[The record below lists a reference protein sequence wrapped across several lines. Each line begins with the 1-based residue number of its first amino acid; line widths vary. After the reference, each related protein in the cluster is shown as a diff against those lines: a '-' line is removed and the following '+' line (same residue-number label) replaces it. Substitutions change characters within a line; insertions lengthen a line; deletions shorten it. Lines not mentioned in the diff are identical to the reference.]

1 MIFAAI
7 AALAL
12 TACSNDDEVKV
23 GGDNAILLTSS
34 LNVAETRAATNI
46 QTSAFDAG
54 ETVDVY
60 ITENEPGTNETHY
73 NQPILA
79 TTKTGGALD
88 LQDGPYYYPTSGNG
102 VNIGGALDLQDGPY
116 YYPTS
121 GNGVNIYALYPATAA
136 TGELFTIKE
145 DQSTDANYK
154 ASDLMYG
161 KPASNPVSPSA
172 NAEDIQ
178 FSHLLS
184 KVTINLIAG
193 ANVTS
198 LDGAEVKL
206 LGVKPSTTL
215 TADINGYS
223 ITAASG
229 DATPITVMTAT
240 ETVTS
245 GSAIIVPQTLPAMF
259 LQVTLGG
266 ATLTGKL
273 DSGAPELTPGNEYTY
288 NITVNMR
295 GGALEIEGSITPWD
309 DGGTDIGTVNPQ

>member
-1 MIFAAI
+1 MKKNMIFAAI

-12 TACSNDDEVKV
+12 TACSNDDEIKV

-34 LNVAETRAATNI
+34 LDVAETRAATNI

-60 ITENEPGTNETHY
+60 ITEHNGGNNPTTY
-73 NQPILA
+73 PQPIEY
-79 TTKTGGALD
+79 TTGAGGALTVGT
-88 LQDGPYYYPTSGNG
+88 Q
-102 VNIGGALDLQDGPY
+102 Y

-136 TGELFTIKE
+136 TGELFTIAD

-161 KPASNPVSPSA
+161 KPATNPVSPSA
-172 NAEDIQ
+172 NAVDIQ

-184 KVTINLIAG
+184 KVTINLKPG

-198 LDGAEVKL
+198 LNGAEVKL
-206 LGVKPSTTL
+206 LGVQPSTTL
-215 TADINGYS
+215 TASKDGCS
-223 ITAASG
+223 IGTASG
-229 DATPITVMTAT
+229 DATSITVMTAT

-245 GSAIIVPQTLPAMF
+245 GSAIIVPQTLPEMF
-259 LQVTLGG
+259 LQVTLDG

-273 DSGAPELTPGNEYTY
+273 DSGAPELTAGNEYTY
-288 NITVNMR
+288 DITVNVR
-295 GGALEIEGSITPWD
+295 GGALEIEGSITPWG
-309 DGGTDIGTVNPQ
+309 DGGTDSGTVNPQ

>member
-1 MIFAAI
+1 MKKNMIFAAI

-12 TACSNDDEVKV
+12 TACSNDDEIKV

-34 LNVAETRAATNI
+34 LNVAETRAATDI

-60 ITENEPGTNETHY
+60 ITEHNGGNNPTTY
-73 NQPILA
+73 PQPIEYSTA
-79 TTKTGGALD
+79 AGGALTVGT
-88 LQDGPYYYPTSGNG
+88 Q
-102 VNIGGALDLQDGPY
+102 Y

-161 KPASNPVSPSA
+161 KPATNNPVSPSA
-172 NAEDIQ
+172 NAVDIQ

-198 LDGAEVKL
+198 LDGAKVEL

-215 TADINGYS
+215 TAGINGHS

-245 GSAIIVPQTLPAMF
+245 GSAIIVPQTLPEMF
-259 LQVTLGG
+259 LQVTLDG

-273 DSGAPELTPGNEYTY
+273 ASGAPELTAGNAYTY
-288 NITVNMR
+288 DITVNMR
-295 GGALEIEGSITPWD
+295 GGALEIEGSITPWN
-309 DGGTDIGTVNPQ
+309 DGGTNSGTVNPQ

>member
-12 TACSNDDEVKV
+12 TACSNDDEIKV

-34 LNVAETRAATNI
+34 LDVAETRAATDI

-102 VNIGGALDLQDGPY
+102 VNI
-116 YYPTS
+116 
-121 GNGVNIYALYPATAA
+121 YALYPATAA

-161 KPASNPVSPSA
+161 KPATNNPVSPSA
-172 NAEDIQ
+172 NAVDIQ

-193 ANVTS
+193 ENVTS
-198 LDGAEVKL
+198 LDGAKVEL
-206 LGVKPSTTL
+206 LGVKPSTML
-215 TADINGYS
+215 TAGINGHS

-245 GSAIIVPQTLPAMF
+245 GSAIIVPQTLPEMF
-259 LQVTLGG
+259 LQVTLDG

-273 DSGAPELTPGNEYTY
+273 DSGAPELTAGNEYTY
-288 NITVNMR
+288 DITVNMR
-295 GGALEIEGSITPWD
+295 GGALVIKGQISQWNEI
-309 DGGTDIGTVNPQ
+309 DGGTGTVNPQ

>member
-1 MIFAAI
+1 MKKNMIFAAI

-12 TACSNDDEVKV
+12 TACSNDDEIKV

-34 LNVAETRAATNI
+34 LDVAETRAATNI

-102 VNIGGALDLQDGPY
+102 VNI
-116 YYPTS
+116 
-121 GNGVNIYALYPATAA
+121 YALYPATAA

-161 KPASNPVSPSA
+161 KPATNNPVSPSA
-172 NAEDIQ
+172 NAVDIQ

-193 ANVTS
+193 ENVTS
-198 LDGAEVKL
+198 LDGAKVEL

-215 TADINGYS
+215 TASKDGCS
-223 ITAASG
+223 IAPASGTAAS
-229 DATPITVMTAT
+229 ITVMTAT

-245 GSAIIVPQTLPAMF
+245 GSAIIVPQTLPEMF
-259 LQVTLGG
+259 LQVTLDG

-273 DSGAPELTPGNEYTY
+273 DSGAPELTAGNEYTY
-288 NITVNMR
+288 DITVNMR

-309 DGGTDIGTVNPQ
+309 DGGTNSGTVNPQ

>member
-1 MIFAAI
+1 MKKNMIFAAI

-12 TACSNDDEVKV
+12 TACSNDDEIKV

-34 LNVAETRAATNI
+34 LNVAETRAATDI

-60 ITENEPGTNETHY
+60 ITEHNGGNNPTTY
-73 NQPILA
+73 PQPIEYSTA
-79 TTKTGGALD
+79 AGGALTVGT
-88 LQDGPYYYPTSGNG
+88 Q
-102 VNIGGALDLQDGPY
+102 Y

-136 TGELFTIKE
+136 TGELFTIKD

-161 KPASNPVSPSA
+161 KPATNNPVSPSA
-172 NAEDIQ
+172 NAVDIR

-184 KVTINLIAG
+184 KVTINLKPG

-215 TADINGYS
+215 TASKDGCS
-223 ITAASG
+223 IGAASG

-245 GSAIIVPQTLPAMF
+245 GSAIIVPQTLPEMF
-259 LQVTLGG
+259 LQVTLDG

-273 DSGAPELTPGNEYTY
+273 DSGAPELTAGNAYTY

-295 GGALEIEGSITPWD
+295 GGALEIEGSITPWS
-309 DGGTDIGTVNPQ
+309 DGGTDSGTVNPQ

>member
-1 MIFAAI
+1 MKKNMIFAAI

-12 TACSNDDEVKV
+12 TACSNDDDIKV

-34 LNVAETRAATNI
+34 LDVAETRAATDI

-60 ITENEPGTNETHY
+60 ITEHNGGNNPTTY
-73 NQPILA
+73 PQPIEYSTA
-79 TTKTGGALD
+79 AGGALTVGT
-88 LQDGPYYYPTSGNG
+88 Q
-102 VNIGGALDLQDGPY
+102 Y

-161 KPASNPVSPSA
+161 KPATNNPVSPSA
-172 NAEDIQ
+172 NAVDIQ

-193 ANVTS
+193 ENVTS
-198 LDGAEVKL
+198 LDGAKVEL

-215 TADINGYS
+215 TASKDGCS
-223 ITAASG
+223 IAPASGTAAS
-229 DATPITVMTAT
+229 ITVMTAT

-245 GSAIIVPQTLPAMF
+245 GSAIIVPQTLPEMF
-259 LQVTLGG
+259 LQVTLDG

-273 DSGAPELTPGNEYTY
+273 ASGAPELTAGNAYTY

>member
-1 MIFAAI
+1 MILAAI

-12 TACSNDDEVKV
+12 TACSNDDDIKV

-34 LNVAETRAATNI
+34 LNVAETRAATDI

-73 NQPILA
+73 DQPILA

-102 VNIGGALDLQDGPY
+102 VNI
-116 YYPTS
+116 
-121 GNGVNIYALYPATAA
+121 YALYPTTTKA
-136 TGELFTIKE
+136 GELFTIKD

-161 KPASNPVSPSA
+161 KPASNNPVSPSA

-198 LDGAEVKL
+198 LDGAKVEL

-215 TADINGYS
+215 TASKDGCS
-223 ITAASG
+223 IGAASG
-229 DATPITVMTAT
+229 TATSITVMTAT

-245 GSAIIVPQTLPAMF
+245 GSAIIVPQTLPETF
-259 LQVTLGG
+259 LQVTLDG

-273 DSGAPELTPGNEYTY
+273 DSGAPVLTAGYAYTY
-288 NITVNMR
+288 DITVNMR

-309 DGGTDIGTVNPQ
+309 DGGTDSGTVNPQ

>member
-1 MIFAAI
+1 MKKNMIFAAI

-12 TACSNDDEVKV
+12 TACSNDDEIKV

-34 LNVAETRAATNI
+34 LNVAETRAATDI

-60 ITENEPGTNETHY
+60 ITENNGGNNPTTY
-73 NQPILA
+73 PQPIEYSTA
-79 TTKTGGALD
+79 AGGALTVGT
-88 LQDGPYYYPTSGNG
+88 Q
-102 VNIGGALDLQDGPY
+102 Y

-161 KPASNPVSPSA
+161 KPATNNPVSPSA
-172 NAEDIQ
+172 NAVDIR

-184 KVTINLIAG
+184 KVTINLKPG

-215 TADINGYS
+215 TASKDGCS
-223 ITAASG
+223 IGAASG

-245 GSAIIVPQTLPAMF
+245 GSAIIVPQTLPEMF
-259 LQVTLGG
+259 LQVTLDG

-273 DSGAPELTPGNEYTY
+273 ASGAPELTAGNEYTY
-288 NITVNMR
+288 DITVNMR

>member
-1 MIFAAI
+1 MKKNMIFAAI

-12 TACSNDDEVKV
+12 TACSNDDEIKV

-60 ITENEPGTNETHY
+60 ITEHNGGNNPTTY
-73 NQPILA
+73 PQPIEY
-79 TTKTGGALD
+79 TTGAGGALTVGT
-88 LQDGPYYYPTSGNG
+88 Q
-102 VNIGGALDLQDGPY
+102 Y

-121 GNGVNIYALYPATAA
+121 GNGVNIYALYPTKTKA
-136 TGELFTIKE
+136 GELFTIKE
-145 DQSTDANYK
+145 DQSADDNYK

-161 KPASNPVSPSA
+161 KPATNNPVSPSA
-172 NAEDIQ
+172 NAVDIQ

-184 KVTINLIAG
+184 KVTINLKPG
-193 ANVTS
+193 VNVTS

-215 TADINGYS
+215 TAGINGHS
-223 ITAASG
+223 ITDASG
-229 DATPITVMTAT
+229 TAIPITVMTAT

-245 GSAIIVPQTLPAMF
+245 GSAIIVPQTLPEMF

-273 DSGAPELTPGNEYTY
+273 STGAPTLVAGNAYTY
-288 NITVNMR
+288 DITVNMR
-295 GGALEIEGSITPWD
+295 GGALEIEGSITPWT
-309 DGGTDIGTVNPQ
+309 DGGTNSGTVNPQ

>member
-1 MIFAAI
+1 M
-7 AALAL
+7 
-12 TACSNDDEVKV
+12 

-34 LNVAETRAATNI
+34 LNVAETRAATDI

-60 ITENEPGTNETHY
+60 ITENNGGNNPTTY
-73 NQPILA
+73 PQPIEY
-79 TTKTGGALD
+79 TTGAGGALTVGT
-88 LQDGPYYYPTSGNG
+88 Q
-102 VNIGGALDLQDGPY
+102 Y

-121 GNGVNIYALYPATAA
+121 GNGVNIYALYPTTTKA
-136 TGELFTIKE
+136 GELFTIKD

-178 FSHLLS
+178 FTHLLS

-198 LDGAEVKL
+198 LDGAKVEL

-215 TADINGYS
+215 TAGINGHS
-223 ITAASG
+223 ITDASG
-229 DATPITVMTAT
+229 DATSITVMTAT

-245 GSAIIVPQTLPAMF
+245 GSAIIVPQTLPEMF

-273 DSGAPELTPGNEYTY
+273 ASGAPELTAGYAYTY
-288 NITVNMR
+288 DITVNMR

>member
-1 MIFAAI
+1 MKKNMILAAI

-12 TACSNDDEVKV
+12 TACSNDDDIKV

-34 LNVAETRAATNI
+34 LNVAETRAATDI

-60 ITENEPGTNETHY
+60 ITENNGGNNPTTY
-73 NQPILA
+73 PQPIEYSTA
-79 TTKTGGALD
+79 AGGALTVGT
-88 LQDGPYYYPTSGNG
+88 Q
-102 VNIGGALDLQDGPY
+102 Y

-161 KPASNPVSPSA
+161 KPAASNPVSPSA
-172 NAEDIQ
+172 NAVNIQ
-178 FSHLLS
+178 FTHLLS

-198 LDGAEVKL
+198 LEGAKVEL
-206 LGVKPSTTL
+206 LGVKLSTSL
-215 TADINGYS
+215 TAGIDGHS
-223 ITAASG
+223 ITDASG
-229 DATPITVMTAT
+229 EAKPVTVMTAT
-240 ETVTS
+240 AAQTS
-245 GSAIIVPQTLPAMF
+245 GSAIIVPQTLPETF
-259 LQVTLGG
+259 LQVTLDG

-273 DSGAPELTPGNEYTY
+273 DSGAPTLTAGNAYTY
-288 NITVNMR
+288 DITVNMR

>member
-1 MIFAAI
+1 MKKNMIFAAI

-12 TACSNDDEVKV
+12 TACSNDDEIKV

-34 LNVAETRAATNI
+34 LDVAETRAATNI
-46 QTSAFDAG
+46 QTSAFDAD

-60 ITENEPGTNETHY
+60 ITEHNGGNNPTTY
-73 NQPILA
+73 PQPIEY
-79 TTKTGGALD
+79 TTGAGGALTVGT
-88 LQDGPYYYPTSGNG
+88 Q
-102 VNIGGALDLQDGPY
+102 Y

-161 KPASNPVSPSA
+161 KPATNPVSPSA
-172 NAEDIQ
+172 NAVDIQ

-184 KVTINLIAG
+184 KVTINLKPG
-193 ANVTS
+193 ANVAS
-198 LDGAEVKL
+198 LNGAEVKL
-206 LGVKPSTTL
+206 LGVQPSTTL
-215 TADINGYS
+215 TASKDGCS
-223 ITAASG
+223 IAPASG

-245 GSAIIVPQTLPAMF
+245 GSAIIVPQTLPEMF

-273 DSGAPELTPGNEYTY
+273 DSGAPELTAGNEYTY
-288 NITVNMR
+288 DITVNVR

-309 DGGTDIGTVNPQ
+309 DGGTDSGTVNPQ

>member
-1 MIFAAI
+1 MKKNMIFAAI

-12 TACSNDDEVKV
+12 TACSNDDEIKV

-34 LNVAETRAATNI
+34 LNVAETRAATDI

-60 ITENEPGTNETHY
+60 ITENNGGNNPTTY
-73 NQPILA
+73 PQPIEYSTA
-79 TTKTGGALD
+79 AGGALTVGT
-88 LQDGPYYYPTSGNG
+88 Q
-102 VNIGGALDLQDGPY
+102 Y

-161 KPASNPVSPSA
+161 KPATNNPVSPSA
-172 NAEDIQ
+172 NAVDIQ

-198 LDGAEVKL
+198 LDGAKVEL

-215 TADINGYS
+215 TAGINGHS

-245 GSAIIVPQTLPAMF
+245 GSAIIVPQTLPEMF
-259 LQVTLGG
+259 LQVTLDG

-273 DSGAPELTPGNEYTY
+273 DSGAPVLTAGNAYTY

-309 DGGTDIGTVNPQ
+309 DGGTNNGTVNPQ

>member
-1 MIFAAI
+1 MKKNMIFAAI

-12 TACSNDDEVKV
+12 TACSNDDDIKV

-34 LNVAETRAATNI
+34 LDVAETRAATNI
-46 QTSAFDAG
+46 QTSAFDAD

-60 ITENEPGTNETHY
+60 ITEHNGGNNPTTY
-73 NQPILA
+73 PQPIEY
-79 TTKTGGALD
+79 TTGAGGALTVGT
-88 LQDGPYYYPTSGNG
+88 Q
-102 VNIGGALDLQDGPY
+102 Y

-161 KPASNPVSPSA
+161 KPEANPVSPSA
-172 NAEDIQ
+172 NAVNIQ
-178 FSHLLS
+178 FTHLLS

-198 LDGAEVKL
+198 LEGAKVEL

-215 TADINGYS
+215 TAGINGHS

-245 GSAIIVPQTLPAMF
+245 GSAIIVPQTLPEMF
-259 LQVTLGG
+259 LQVTLDG

-273 DSGAPELTPGNEYTY
+273 DSGAPVLTAGNAYTY

>member
-1 MIFAAI
+1 MKKNMIFAAI

-12 TACSNDDEVKV
+12 TACSNDDEIKV

-34 LNVAETRAATNI
+34 LDVAETRAATNI

-60 ITENEPGTNETHY
+60 ITENNGGNNPTTY
-73 NQPILA
+73 PQPIEYSTA
-79 TTKTGGALD
+79 AGGALTVGT
-88 LQDGPYYYPTSGNG
+88 Q
-102 VNIGGALDLQDGPY
+102 Y

-161 KPASNPVSPSA
+161 KPATNNPVSPSA
-172 NAEDIQ
+172 NAVDIQ

-198 LDGAEVKL
+198 LDGAKVEL

-215 TADINGYS
+215 TADINGHS

-245 GSAIIVPQTLPAMF
+245 GSAIIVPQTLPEMF
-259 LQVTLGG
+259 LQVTLDG

-273 DSGAPELTPGNEYTY
+273 DSGAPVLTAGNAYTY

>member
-1 MIFAAI
+1 MILAAI

-34 LNVAETRAATNI
+34 LNVAETRAATDI

-60 ITENEPGTNETHY
+60 ITENNGGNNPTTY
-73 NQPILA
+73 PQPIEYSTA
-79 TTKTGGALD
+79 AGGALTVGT
-88 LQDGPYYYPTSGNG
+88 Q
-102 VNIGGALDLQDGPY
+102 Y

-121 GNGVNIYALYPATAA
+121 GNGVNIYALYPTTTKA
-136 TGELFTIKE
+136 GELFTIKD

-172 NAEDIQ
+172 NAVDIQ

-184 KVTINLIAG
+184 KVTINLIEG
-193 ANVTS
+193 VNVTS
-198 LDGAEVKL
+198 LDGAKVEL
-206 LGVKPSTTL
+206 IGVKPSTTL
-215 TADINGYS
+215 TASKDGCS
-223 ITAASG
+223 IGAASG
-229 DATPITVMTAT
+229 TATSITVMTAT

-245 GSAIIVPQTLPAMF
+245 GSAIIVPQTLPEMF
-259 LQVTLGG
+259 LQVTIGD
-266 ATLTGKL
+266 AVMTGKL
-273 DSGAPELTPGNEYTY
+273 STGAPTLTAGNAYTY
-288 NITVNMR
+288 DITVNMR
-295 GGALEIEGSITPWD
+295 GGALEIEGSITPWK
-309 DGGTDIGTVNPQ
+309 DGGTNSGTVNPQ

>member
-1 MIFAAI
+1 MKKNMIFAAI

-12 TACSNDDEVKV
+12 TACSNDDDIKV

-34 LNVAETRAATNI
+34 LNVAETRAATDI

-102 VNIGGALDLQDGPY
+102 VNI
-116 YYPTS
+116 
-121 GNGVNIYALYPATAA
+121 YALYPTTTKA
-136 TGELFTIKE
+136 GDLFTIKD

-161 KPASNPVSPSA
+161 KPATNNPVSPSA
-172 NAEDIQ
+172 NAVDIQ

-193 ANVTS
+193 ENVTS
-198 LDGAEVKL
+198 LDGAKVEL

-215 TADINGYS
+215 TAGINGHS

-245 GSAIIVPQTLPAMF
+245 GSAIIVPQTLPEMF
-259 LQVTLGG
+259 LQVTLDG

-273 DSGAPELTPGNEYTY
+273 ASGAPELTAGNEYTY
-288 NITVNMR
+288 DITVNMR
-295 GGALEIEGSITPWD
+295 GGALVIKGQISQWNEI
-309 DGGTDIGTVNPQ
+309 DGGTGTVNPQ

>member
-1 MIFAAI
+1 MKKNMIFAAI

-23 GGDNAILLTSS
+23 GGDNAIHLTSS
-34 LNVAETRAATNI
+34 LNVAETRAATDI

-102 VNIGGALDLQDGPY
+102 VNI
-116 YYPTS
+116 
-121 GNGVNIYALYPATAA
+121 YALYPATAA
-136 TGELFTIKE
+136 TGELFTIAE

-178 FSHLLS
+178 FTHLLS
-184 KVTINLIAG
+184 KVTINLKPG
-193 ANVTS
+193 ENVTS
-198 LDGAEVKL
+198 LDGAKVEL

-215 TADINGYS
+215 TAGIDGHS
-223 ITAASG
+223 ITDASG
-229 DATPITVMTAT
+229 TAIPITVMTAT

-245 GSAIIVPQTLPAMF
+245 GSAIIVPQTLPGMF

-273 DSGAPELTPGNEYTY
+273 DSGAPELTAGNEYTY
-288 NITVNMR
+288 DITVNMR
-295 GGALEIEGSITPWD
+295 GGALVIKGQISPWNEI
-309 DGGTDIGTVNPQ
+309 DGGTGTVNPQ

>member
-102 VNIGGALDLQDGPY
+102 VNI
-116 YYPTS
+116 
-121 GNGVNIYALYPATAA
+121 YALYPATAA

-172 NAEDIQ
+172 NAVNIQ
-178 FSHLLS
+178 FTHLLS

-198 LDGAEVKL
+198 LDGAKVEL

-215 TADINGYS
+215 TAGINGHS

-229 DATPITVMTAT
+229 TATPITVMTAT

-245 GSAIIVPQTLPAMF
+245 GSAIIVPQTLPEMF

-273 DSGAPELTPGNEYTY
+273 STGEPTLVAGNAYTY
-288 NITVNMR
+288 DITVNMR
-295 GGALEIEGSITPWD
+295 GGALEIEGSITPWT
-309 DGGTDIGTVNPQ
+309 DGGTNSGTVNPQ

>member
-1 MIFAAI
+1 MKKNMIFAAI

-12 TACSNDDEVKV
+12 TACSNDDDIKV

-34 LNVAETRAATNI
+34 LNVAETRAATDI

-60 ITENEPGTNETHY
+60 ITEHNGGNNPTTY
-73 NQPILA
+73 PQPIEY
-79 TTKTGGALD
+79 TTGAGGALTVGT
-88 LQDGPYYYPTSGNG
+88 Q
-102 VNIGGALDLQDGPY
+102 Y

-161 KPASNPVSPSA
+161 KPVANPVSPSA
-172 NAEDIQ
+172 NAVDIK

-184 KVTINLIAG
+184 KVTINLKPG

-198 LDGAEVKL
+198 LDGAEVEL

-215 TADINGYS
+215 TASKDGCS
-223 ITAASG
+223 IAPASG

-245 GSAIIVPQTLPAMF
+245 GSAIIVPQNLPEMF

-273 DSGAPELTPGNEYTY
+273 DSGAPKLTAGNEYTY
-288 NITVNMR
+288 DITVNVR

-309 DGGTDIGTVNPQ
+309 DGGTDSGTVNPQ

>member
-1 MIFAAI
+1 MKKNMIFAAI

-12 TACSNDDEVKV
+12 TACSNDDEIKV

-34 LNVAETRAATNI
+34 LNVAETRAATDI

-60 ITENEPGTNETHY
+60 ITENNGGNNPTTY
-73 NQPILA
+73 PQPIEY
-79 TTKTGGALD
+79 TTGAGGALTVGT
-88 LQDGPYYYPTSGNG
+88 Q
-102 VNIGGALDLQDGPY
+102 Y

-161 KPASNPVSPSA
+161 KPATNPVSPSA
-172 NAEDIQ
+172 NAVDIQ

-184 KVTINLIAG
+184 KVTINLKPG

-198 LDGAEVKL
+198 LNGAEVKL
-206 LGVKPSTTL
+206 LGVQPSTTL
-215 TADINGYS
+215 TASKDGCS
-223 ITAASG
+223 IGTASG
-229 DATPITVMTAT
+229 DATSITVMTAT

-245 GSAIIVPQTLPAMF
+245 GSAIIVPQNLPEMF

-273 DSGAPELTPGNEYTY
+273 DSGAPELTAGNEYTY
-288 NITVNMR
+288 DITVNMR
-295 GGALEIEGSITPWD
+295 GGALEIKGSITPWNN
-309 DGGTDIGTVNPQ
+309 GGTNSGTVNPQ

>member
-1 MIFAAI
+1 MKKNMILAAI

-34 LNVAETRAATNI
+34 LNVAETRAATDI

-102 VNIGGALDLQDGPY
+102 VNI
-116 YYPTS
+116 
-121 GNGVNIYALYPATAA
+121 YALYPATAA

-161 KPASNPVSPSA
+161 KPVANPVSPST
-172 NAEDIQ
+172 NAVDIQ
-178 FSHLLS
+178 FTHLLS

-198 LDGAEVKL
+198 LDGAKVEL

-215 TADINGYS
+215 TAGINGHS

-229 DATPITVMTAT
+229 NGTPITVMTAT

-245 GSAIIVPQTLPAMF
+245 GSAIIVPQTLPEMF
-259 LQVTLGG
+259 LQVTLDG

-273 DSGAPELTPGNEYTY
+273 DSGAPTLTAGNAYTY

-295 GGALEIEGSITPWD
+295 GGALEIEGSITPWK
-309 DGGTDIGTVNPQ
+309 DGGTNSGTVNPQ

>member
-1 MIFAAI
+1 MKKNMIFAAI

-12 TACSNDDEVKV
+12 TACSNDDDIKV

-34 LNVAETRAATNI
+34 LNVAETRAATDI

-60 ITENEPGTNETHY
+60 ITEHNGGNNPTTY
-73 NQPILA
+73 PQPIEY
-79 TTKTGGALD
+79 TTGAGGALTVGT
-88 LQDGPYYYPTSGNG
+88 Q
-102 VNIGGALDLQDGPY
+102 Y

-136 TGELFTIKE
+136 TGELFTIAD

-172 NAEDIQ
+172 NAVNIK
-178 FSHLLS
+178 FTHLLS
-184 KVTINLIAG
+184 KVTINLKPG
-193 ANVTS
+193 VNVTS
-198 LDGAEVKL
+198 LDGAKVEL

-215 TADINGYS
+215 TAGIDGHS
-223 ITAASG
+223 ITDASG
-229 DATPITVMTAT
+229 TAIPITVMTAT

-245 GSAIIVPQTLPAMF
+245 GSAIIVPQTLPEMF

-273 DSGAPELTPGNEYTY
+273 DSGAPELTPGNEYIY
-288 NITVNMR
+288 DITVNMR
-295 GGALEIEGSITPWD
+295 GGALEIEGSITPWN
-309 DGGTDIGTVNPQ
+309 DGGTNSGTVNPQ

>member
-1 MIFAAI
+1 MKKNMIFAAI

-12 TACSNDDEVKV
+12 TACSNDDDIKV

-34 LNVAETRAATNI
+34 LDVAETRAATNI

-60 ITENEPGTNETHY
+60 ITEHNGGNNPTY
-73 NQPILA
+73 PQPIEY
-79 TTKTGGALD
+79 TTDAGGALTVGT
-88 LQDGPYYYPTSGNG
+88 Q
-102 VNIGGALDLQDGPY
+102 Y

-172 NAEDIQ
+172 NAVDIQ
-178 FSHLLS
+178 FTHLLS
-184 KVTINLIAG
+184 KVTINLKPG
-193 ANVTS
+193 VNVTS
-198 LDGAEVKL
+198 LDGAKVEL

-215 TADINGYS
+215 TAGIDGHS
-223 ITAASG
+223 ITDASG
-229 DATPITVMTAT
+229 TAIPITVMTAT

-245 GSAIIVPQTLPAMF
+245 GSAIIVPQNLPEMF
-259 LQVTLGG
+259 LQVTLDG

-273 DSGAPELTPGNEYTY
+273 DSGAPELTAGNAYTY
-288 NITVNMR
+288 DITVNMR
-295 GGALEIEGSITPWD
+295 GGALEIEGSITPWT
-309 DGGTDIGTVNPQ
+309 DGGTNSGTVNPQ

>member
-1 MIFAAI
+1 MKKNMIFAAI

-12 TACSNDDEVKV
+12 TACSNDDEIKV

-34 LNVAETRAATNI
+34 LDVAETRAATNI

-102 VNIGGALDLQDGPY
+102 VNI
-116 YYPTS
+116 
-121 GNGVNIYALYPATAA
+121 YALYPATAA
-136 TGELFTIKE
+136 TGKLFTIKE

-161 KPASNPVSPSA
+161 KPATNNPVSPSA
-172 NAEDIQ
+172 NAVDIQ

-193 ANVTS
+193 ENVTS
-198 LDGAEVKL
+198 LDGAEVEL

-215 TADINGYS
+215 TAGINGHS

-245 GSAIIVPQTLPAMF
+245 GSAIIVPQTLPEMF
-259 LQVTLGG
+259 LQVTLDG

-273 DSGAPELTPGNEYTY
+273 ASGAPELTAGNAYTY

-309 DGGTDIGTVNPQ
+309 DGGTDSGTVNPQ

>member
-1 MIFAAI
+1 MKKNMIFAAI

-12 TACSNDDEVKV
+12 TACSNDDEIKV

-34 LNVAETRAATNI
+34 LDVAETRAATNI

-102 VNIGGALDLQDGPY
+102 VNI
-116 YYPTS
+116 
-121 GNGVNIYALYPATAA
+121 YALYPATAA

-145 DQSTDANYK
+145 DQSADDNYK

-161 KPASNPVSPSA
+161 KPTTNPVSPSA
-172 NAEDIQ
+172 NAVNIQ

-198 LDGAEVKL
+198 LDGAKVEL

-245 GSAIIVPQTLPAMF
+245 GSAIIVPQTLPEMF
-259 LQVTLGG
+259 LQVTLDG

-273 DSGAPELTPGNEYTY
+273 NSGVPVLTAGNAYTY

-309 DGGTDIGTVNPQ
+309 DGGTNSGTVNPQ

>member
-1 MIFAAI
+1 MKKNMIFAAI

-12 TACSNDDEVKV
+12 TACSNDDEMKV
-23 GGDNAILLTSS
+23 NGENAIHLTSS
-34 LNVAETRAATNI
+34 LDVAETRAATNI

-60 ITENEPGTNETHY
+60 ITEHNGGNNPTTY
-73 NQPILA
+73 PQPIEYSTA
-79 TTKTGGALD
+79 AGGAE
-88 LQDGPYYYPTSGNG
+88 
-102 VNIGGALDLQDGPY
+102 
-116 YYPTS
+116 
-121 GNGVNIYALYPATAA
+121 
-136 TGELFTIKE
+136 TGKLFTIAE
-145 DQSTDANYK
+145 NQSTDANYK

-172 NAEDIQ
+172 NAVDIK
-178 FSHLLS
+178 FTHLLS
-184 KVTINLIAG
+184 KVTINLKPG
-193 ANVTS
+193 VNVTS

-206 LGVKPSTTL
+206 LGVQPSTTL
-215 TADINGYS
+215 TASKDGCS
-223 ITAASG
+223 IAPASG

-245 GSAIIVPQTLPAMF
+245 GSAIIVPQNLPEMF

-273 DSGAPELTPGNEYTY
+273 DSGAPELTAGNEYTY
-288 NITVNMR
+288 DITVNVR

-309 DGGTDIGTVNPQ
+309 DGGTDSGTVNPQ

>member
-1 MIFAAI
+1 MKKNMIFAAI

-12 TACSNDDEVKV
+12 TACSNDDEIKV

-34 LNVAETRAATNI
+34 LDVAETRAGTDI

-102 VNIGGALDLQDGPY
+102 VNI
-116 YYPTS
+116 
-121 GNGVNIYALYPATAA
+121 YALYPATAA
-136 TGELFTIKE
+136 TGGLFTIAE
-145 DQSTDANYK
+145 DQSADDNYK

-161 KPASNPVSPSA
+161 KPATNPVSPSA
-172 NAEDIQ
+172 NAVDIQ

-198 LDGAEVKL
+198 LDGAKVEL

-215 TADINGYS
+215 TAGINGHS

-245 GSAIIVPQTLPAMF
+245 GSAIIVPQTLPETF
-259 LQVTLGG
+259 LQVTIGD
-266 ATLTGKL
+266 AVMTGKL
-273 DSGAPELTPGNEYTY
+273 STGAPTLVAGNAYTY
-288 NITVNMR
+288 DITVNMR
-295 GGALEIEGSITPWD
+295 GGALEIEGSITPWN
-309 DGGTDIGTVNPQ
+309 DGGTNSGTVNPQ

>member
-1 MIFAAI
+1 MKKNMIFAAI

-12 TACSNDDEVKV
+12 TACSNDDEIKV

-34 LNVAETRAATNI
+34 LDVAETRAATDI

-102 VNIGGALDLQDGPY
+102 VNI
-116 YYPTS
+116 
-121 GNGVNIYALYPATAA
+121 YALYPTTTKA
-136 TGELFTIKE
+136 GEFTIAD

-172 NAEDIQ
+172 NAVDIQ
-178 FSHLLS
+178 FTHLLS
-184 KVTINLIAG
+184 KVTINLKPG
-193 ANVTS
+193 ENVTS

-215 TADINGYS
+215 TASIDGHS
-223 ITAASG
+223 ITDASG
-229 DATPITVMTAT
+229 TAIPITVMTAT

-245 GSAIIVPQTLPAMF
+245 GSAIIVPQTLPDMF
-259 LQVTLGG
+259 LQVTLDG

-273 DSGAPELTPGNEYTY
+273 STGEPTLVAGNAYTY
-288 NITVNMR
+288 DITVNMR
-295 GGALEIEGSITPWD
+295 GGALEIKGSITPWS
-309 DGGTDIGTVNPQ
+309 DGGTDSGTVNPQ

>member
-1 MIFAAI
+1 MKKNMIFAAI

-12 TACSNDDEVKV
+12 TACSNDDEIKV

-60 ITENEPGTNETHY
+60 ITENNGGNNPTTY
-73 NQPILA
+73 PQPIEYSTA
-79 TTKTGGALD
+79 AGGALTVGT
-88 LQDGPYYYPTSGNG
+88 Q
-102 VNIGGALDLQDGPY
+102 Y

-161 KPASNPVSPSA
+161 KPATNNPVSPSA
-172 NAEDIQ
+172 NAVDIQ

-198 LDGAEVKL
+198 LDGAKVEL

-215 TADINGYS
+215 TASKDGCS
-223 ITAASG
+223 IGAASG

-245 GSAIIVPQTLPAMF
+245 GSAIIVPQTLPEMF
-259 LQVTLGG
+259 LQVTLDG

-273 DSGAPELTPGNEYTY
+273 ASGAPELTAGYAYTY
-288 NITVNMR
+288 DITVNMR
-295 GGALEIEGSITPWD
+295 GGALEIEGSITPWT
-309 DGGTDIGTVNPQ
+309 DGGTDSGTVNPQ